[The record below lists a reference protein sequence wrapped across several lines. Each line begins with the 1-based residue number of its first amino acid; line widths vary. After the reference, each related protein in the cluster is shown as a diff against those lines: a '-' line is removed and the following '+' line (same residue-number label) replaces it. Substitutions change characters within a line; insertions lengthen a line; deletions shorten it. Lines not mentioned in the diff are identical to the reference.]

1 MDSQKAMPSSPLD
14 EKMKQIELKQNEFE
28 YKDMSRLIALC
39 LVASVVHQDSTALN
53 KINGFIFECSATSG
67 KL

>member
-28 YKDMSRLIALC
+28 YRDMSRLIAL
-39 LVASVVHQDSTALN
+39 SGS
-53 KINGFIFECSATSG
+53 ISGPSGFYCIE
-67 KL
+67 